1 MAAKLKTALAE
12 VVPFFRAE
20 DEPEVKV
27 SAAPVVPRPQQP
39 RLQVDVLDLTGKPKV
54 VMLLAPGG
62 AGKTFLARLL
72 GERMADAGREALL
85 CALDPGNRAL
95 ARWFEG
101 VEQPPSADSAQSAR
115 WLRAALRHLLAER
128 ESAIMD
134 FGGGGDVALAKL
146 VELAP
151 DIADTMSAGGVELV
165 ACYLISPRI
174 DDLAILDSLEQ
185 AGFQPRCTM
194 LVLNEG
200 RVDSALTREEAF
212 ARILRHSA
220 FRSAVSRGAVPIW
233 FPKLEPEVAAE
244 IEGKQLTFGQA
255 RDGLV
260 PEGRTFS
267 PIGGI
272 ERAMVRR
279 WLERVEQEFAPVH
292 SWMP

>member
-27 SAAPVVPRPQQP
+27 SAAPVVARPQQP

-72 GERMADAGREALL
+72 GERMADAGREALPL
-85 CALDPGNRAL
+85 CPGPREQSPGALVRGR
-95 ARWFEG
+95 
-101 VEQPPSADSAQSAR
+101 
-115 WLRAALRHLLAER
+115 RAATLRRQRSVGTLAPCGAAAPAGR
-128 ESAIMD
+128 AESAIMD

-200 RVDSALTREEAF
+200 KVDSALTREEAF
-212 ARILRHSA
+212 ARIFRHSA
-220 FRSAVSRGAVPIW
+220 FRSAVSRGAAPIW
-233 FPKLEPEVAAE
+233 FPKLEP
-244 IEGKQLTFGQA
+244 K
-255 RDGLV
+255 
-260 PEGRTFS
+260 S
-267 PIGGI
+267 
-272 ERAMVRR
+272 RR
-279 WLERVEQEFAPVH
+279 RLRG
-292 SWMP
+292 SS